1 MGTIGYVLGLLLVG
15 LIAGAIARLLVSS
28 PQRLG
33 CLGTAVL
40 GIIGSYA
47 GGSLWAVLANDE
59 FDLRKASTF
68 IGAVIGSVVVLLVWR
83 AVSSSSGRRRV
94 GR

>member
-1 MGTIGYVLGLLLVG
+1 MVLDILGLLIVG
-15 LIAGAIARLLVSS
+15 LLAGAIARLFVSS

-33 CLGTAVL
+33 CLGTALL

-47 GGSLWAVLANDE
+47 GGSLGAVLFSDK

-68 IGAVIGSVVVLLVWR
+68 LGAIAGSIIVLAVWR
-83 AVSSSSGRRRV
+83 AVAGARARR
-94 GR
+94 

>member
-1 MGTIGYVLGLLLVG
+1 VLYVLGLLLVG
-15 LIAGAIARLLVSS
+15 LLAGALARLFVGS

-33 CLGTAVL
+33 CLGTSLL

-47 GGSLWAVLANDE
+47 GGSLWAVLADDK

-68 IGAVIGSVVVLLVWR
+68 IGAVIGSVVVLLIWR
-83 AVSSSSGRRRV
+83 GVEQLRR
-94 GR
+94 

>member
-1 MGTIGYVLGLLLVG
+1 VIGLL
-15 LIAGAIARLLVSS
+15 AGAIARLIVSS

-33 CLGTAVL
+33 CLGTALL

-47 GGSLWAVLANDE
+47 GGSLWAVLANDK

-68 IGAVIGSVVVLLVWR
+68 LGAVAGSIVVLLIWR
-83 AVSSSSGRRRV
+83 LFAGRGRRRF
-94 GR
+94 

>member
-1 MGTIGYVLGLLLVG
+1 MVWYVLGLLLVG
-15 LIAGAIARLLVSS
+15 LIAGAIARLFVSS

-33 CLGTAVL
+33 CLGTALL

-47 GGSLWAVLANDE
+47 GGSLAALLFNDK

-68 IGAVIGSVVVLLVWR
+68 IGAVVGSMIVLAVWR
-83 AVSSSSGRRRV
+83 LVDGMRTRRR
-94 GR
+94 